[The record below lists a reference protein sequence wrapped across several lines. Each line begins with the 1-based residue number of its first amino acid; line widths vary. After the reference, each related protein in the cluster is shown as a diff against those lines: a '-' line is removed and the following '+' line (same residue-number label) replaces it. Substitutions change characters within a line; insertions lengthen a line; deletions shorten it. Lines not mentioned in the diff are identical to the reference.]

1 MAKVKEKLDAKGLK
15 CLFSGK
21 PTKTAKARFLPGYDA
36 KMKSLL
42 LNIMRGNAK
51 MDEIRSDA
59 LPFLKSPEGLVGF
72 RLVGGKL
79 EVVGNFKVAEA
90 KAPKAKKAKAAEAAP
105 AKKTKKVKKVKKVKA
120 AAAPAVEAS
129 DEGWDD

>member
-1 MAKVKEKLDAKGLK
+1 MAKDKEKLTAKGLK

-42 LNIMRGNAK
+42 LNIMRGNAE
-51 MDEIRSDA
+51 MGDIRSDA

-79 EVVGNFKVAEA
+79 EVTGKFKVAQPRA
-90 KAPKAKKAKAAEAAP
+90 SKKAAAKAAPVKAV
-105 AKKTKKVKKVKKVKA
+105 KTTKKVKKVKKVKA
-120 AAAPAVEAS
+120 AAPVATDSE
-129 DEGWDD
+129 DGWDD